1 MHIAIFI
8 YGMTGGGAQRRILT
22 LMQEFV
28 RRGHRIDL
36 VTVRA
41 GGVLSSEVPS
51 EVHCFSLKNKWI
63 RVLPGKNFRKL
74 KLFCSRKALADYL
87 CQEKPE
93 VLLSAASH
101 TSLTAIAARRLAG
114 TGTPLVLRLSSH
126 LTASHAGT
134 LNIFN
139 RIRYRTACKWFSEV
153 DAVIAVADGIAE
165 DIAANTKLS
174 PQRIKTIYNPT
185 FTPDLIDRS
194 LESPDHPWFDG
205 KGPQVILG
213 AGRLTS
219 RKDFQNLIR
228 AFAVVRQHRAVRLV
242 ILGEGGKRREL
253 EDLARDLGVSADV
266 DMPGFVKNPLAWM
279 SRASVFVLSSE
290 CEGLPGVLI
299 EAMAAGCPIVS
310 TNCPSGPAEILENGK
325 FGRLVPVKD
334 PLALAQAIM
343 ATLDSP
349 GDEQLLRARASDFS
363 VGNAVDEY
371 IDVLSQVV
379 RRLA

>member
-1 MHIAIFI
+1 
-8 YGMTGGGAQRRILT
+8 MTGGGAQRRILT

-36 VTVRA
+36 VTVMD
-41 GGVLSSEVPS
+41 GGVLSSEVPP
-51 EVHCFSLKNKWI
+51 EVHRFSLKNKFI
-63 RVLPGKNFRKL
+63 RFLPGKNFRKL
-74 KLFCSRKALADYL
+74 KLFCSRNALAEYL
-87 CQEKPE
+87 CQKKPE

-101 TSLTAIAARRLAG
+101 TSLTAIAARRLSG
-114 TGTPLVLRLSSH
+114 TETPLVLRLSSH
-126 LTASHAGT
+126 LTASHAGA

-165 DIAANTKLS
+165 DIAANTRLS

-194 LESPDHPWFDG
+194 LESFDHPWFDE

-219 RKDFQNLIR
+219 RKDFNNLIR
-228 AFAVVRQHRAVRLV
+228 AFAVVRKQREVRLI
-242 ILGEGGKRREL
+242 ILGEGGKRGEL
-253 EDLARDLGVSADV
+253 LDLARDLGVSKDV
-266 DMPGFVKNPLAWM
+266 DMPGFVQNPLAWM

-349 GDEQLLRARASDFS
+349 REEQLLRARASDFS
-363 VGNAVDEY
+363 VTNAADEY
-371 IDVLSQVV
+371 IKVLSQVV
-379 RRLA
+379 RRVS